1 MARLRIGLTG
11 GIASGK
17 STVAS
22 ILAEHGAVIIDADL
36 LARDVV
42 EPGTPALQEITERFG
57 TRVLC
62 AGRLDRSAL
71 GAIVFDDAEA
81 RQDLEAIV
89 HPAVHRRAAELE
101 AAAGPEA
108 VVVQMIPLLIETG
121 QSGDFDSLWVVD
133 ADEQTQIA
141 RLIRRDGISEHEA
154 QRRLA
159 AQAGR
164 DERLAAA
171 DVVIENS
178 DAADQAGA
186 GPASGNAGGDG
197 HDPIASDA
205 RSGPVAGDSWLR
217 MRVVAAYRSL
227 LDQYAKPGPAQD
239 RRSDTDR

>member
-17 STVAS
+17 STVAA

-42 EPGTPALQEITERFG
+42 EPGTPALREITERFG

-62 AGRLDRSAL
+62 DGRLDRSAL

-81 RQDLEAIV
+81 RHDLEAIV
-89 HPAVHRRAAELE
+89 HPAVRQRSAELE
-101 AAAGPEA
+101 AAAGPDA

-121 QSGDFDSLWVVD
+121 QAADFDSLWVVD
-133 ADEQTQIA
+133 VDAETQIA
-141 RLIRRDGISEHEA
+141 RLVRRDGISEQDG
-154 QRRLA
+154 QRRIA

-164 DERLAAA
+164 DERLAVA
-171 DVVIENS
+171 DVVIENP
-178 DAADQAGA
+178 DAADQAG
-186 GPASGNAGGDG
+186 PASADVGGDG
-197 HDPIASDA
+197 PDPAGSDDQ
-205 RSGPVAGDSWLR
+205 GGVPAGDSWLR

-227 LDQYAKPGPAQD
+227 LDQYATPDAPEN
-239 RRSDTDR
+239 RRSDANR